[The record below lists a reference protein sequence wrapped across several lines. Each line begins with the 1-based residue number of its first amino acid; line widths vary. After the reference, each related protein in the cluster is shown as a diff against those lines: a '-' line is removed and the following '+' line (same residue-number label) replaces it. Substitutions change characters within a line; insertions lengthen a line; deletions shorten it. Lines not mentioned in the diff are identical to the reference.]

1 MFDIELLQLAN
12 FQRKIIWFKIFSNT
26 FLFFQLTV
34 VGITLVA
41 EKIQKS
47 RNAAM
52 KDLMFASPWLPKPHR
67 LSKFTQN
74 IQSEFISGIQRL
86 HKIYVLGKSVIK

>member
-1 MFDIELLQLAN
+1 M
-12 FQRKIIWFKIFSNT
+12 
-26 FLFFQLTV
+26 
-34 VGITLVA
+34 VA

-67 LSKFTQN
+67 LSKSIQN
-74 IQSEFISGIQRL
+74 IQSDFISGIQRL
-86 HKIYVLGKSVIK
+86 HKIDVLGKSVLK